1 MALTLFQNATL
12 FDGMSQDAPDGMF
25 VLVEDNL
32 IKEVSDK
39 PITAS
44 TARLIE
50 CAGKTLMPGMI
61 DAHIHVY
68 IASPTLLSYPPAPMT
83 YVAHYGAQFMRHALA
98 CGFTTLRDVAGGD
111 HGLAMALR
119 DGFLTGPRFF
129 YGGLAM
135 SQTGGH
141 GDLRSPDVPT
151 DFCAC
156 GAEYQ
161 GFTVLADGVDECR
174 KVAREELRKGAHHIK
189 IMGSGG
195 VLSPSDPLEYPQYSE
210 SEIRAIVEECERHG
224 KYTAAHCHPDEAI
237 RRCVEYGVRS
247 IEHGTLITDQTAE
260 LVARKEAFVVPTMA
274 TIFALKELGP
284 EQGIPEV
291 SMQKLY
297 SVVDQALSGLEA
309 MKRAG
314 VQMGFGTDLLGDMH
328 TRQCTEFTIRSEVL
342 EPIDILRSAT
352 SVNAKLLGQEGALG
366 CIKPGALADLLVVDG
381 NPLENIGLLAS
392 NGENL
397 SVIMADGNLIKH

>member
-12 FDGMSQDAPDGMF
+12 FDGTSPESPEGMF
-25 VLVEDNL
+25 ILVEDRL
-32 IKEVSDK
+32 IKEVSDR

-44 TARLIE
+44 NARVID

-68 IASPTLLSYPPAPMT
+68 IASPKLISYPPAPMT

-119 DGFLTGPRFF
+119 DGFLSGPRFY

-141 GDLRSPDVPT
+141 GDFRSPDVPT

-161 GFTVLADGVDECR
+161 GFCILADGVDECR

-195 VLSPSDPLEYPQYSE
+195 VLSPSDPLQYPQYSE
-210 SEIRAIVEECERHG
+210 EEIRAIVEECERQG

-237 RRCVEYGVRS
+237 RRCIEYGVRS
-247 IEHGTLITDQTAE
+247 IEHGTLITEETAE
-260 LVARKEAFVVPTMA
+260 LVAQKQAFVVPTMA
-274 TIFALKELGP
+274 TIYALKELGP
-284 EQGIPEV
+284 QQGIPEV
-291 SMQKLY
+291 SMQKLD
-297 SVVDQALSGLEA
+297 SVVDHAMNGLEI
-309 MKRAG
+309 MQRAG

-328 TRQCTEFTIRSEVL
+328 NRQCTEFTIRSEVL

-352 SVNAKLLGQEGALG
+352 SVNAKLLGQEGMLG
-366 CIKPGALADLLVVDG
+366 CITAGAFADILVVDG
-381 NPLENIGLLAS
+381 NPLENIELLAA
-392 NGENL
+392 NGEKL
-397 SVIMADGNLIKH
+397 SVIMADGALIKY

>member
-12 FDGMSQDAPDGMF
+12 FDGTSPESPGGIS
-25 VLVEDNL
+25 VLVEGEF
-32 IKEVSDK
+32 IKEVSDR
-39 PITAS
+39 PINAS
-44 TARLIE
+44 NANVID

-68 IASPTLLSYPPAPMT
+68 IASAKLPYPPAPMT

-141 GDLRSPDVPT
+141 GDLRSPDIPT

-156 GAEYQ
+156 GAEHQ
-161 GFTVLADGVDECR
+161 GFTILADGVDECR

-210 SEIRAIVEECERHG
+210 GEIRAIVEECERQG
-224 KYTAAHCHPDEAI
+224 RYTAAHCHPDKAI
-237 RRCVEYGVRS
+237 KRCLEYGVRS
-247 IEHGTLITDQTAE
+247 IEHGTLITEDTAALAVE
-260 LVARKEAFVVPTMA
+260 RQAFVVPTMA
-274 TIFALKELGP
+274 TIYALKELGP
-284 EQGIPEV
+284 QQGVPDV

-297 SVVDQALSGLEA
+297 SVIDHAMAGLEV

-314 VQMGFGTDLLGDMH
+314 VQIGFGTDLLGEMH
-328 TRQCTEFTIRSEVL
+328 TRQCTEFTIRREAL

-352 SVNAKLLGQEGALG
+352 SVNAKLLGQEDRLG
-366 CIKPGALADLLVVDG
+366 CIKPGAFADILVVDG
-381 NPLENIGLLAS
+381 NPLDNIELLAS
-392 NGENL
+392 NGEKL
-397 SVIMADGNLIKH
+397 SVIMADGKLIKY

>member
-12 FDGMSQDAPDGMF
+12 FDGISPESPDGIS
-25 VLVEDNL
+25 VLVEGEF
-32 IKEVSDK
+32 IKEVSDTQ
-39 PITAS
+39 ITA
-44 TARLIE
+44 ANANVID

-68 IASPTLLSYPPAPMT
+68 IASAQLHYPSAPMT

-129 YGGLAM
+129 YGGPAM

-141 GDLRSPDVPT
+141 GDLRSPDIPT

-156 GAEYQ
+156 GAEHQ
-161 GFTVLADGVDECR
+161 GFTILADGVDECR

-210 SEIRAIVEECERHG
+210 GEIRAIVEECERQG
-224 KYTAAHCHPDEAI
+224 KYTAAHCHPDAAI
-237 RRCVEYGVRS
+237 KRCLKYGVRS
-247 IEHGTLITDQTAE
+247 IEHGTLITDETAALAVE
-260 LVARKEAFVVPTMA
+260 KQAFVVPTMA
-274 TIFALKELGP
+274 TIYALQELGP
-284 EQGIPEV
+284 QQGVPEV

-297 SVVDQALSGLEA
+297 AVIDKAMTGLEV

-314 VQMGFGTDLLGDMH
+314 VQIGFGTDLLGDMH
-328 TRQCTEFTIRSEVL
+328 TRQCTEFTIRREAL
-342 EPIDILRSAT
+342 QPIDILRSAT
-352 SVNAKLLGQEGALG
+352 SVNARLLGQEDRLG
-366 CIKPGALADLLVVDG
+366 CIKPGAFADILLVDG
-381 NPLENIGLLAS
+381 NPLDDIELLAR
-392 NGENL
+392 NGEKL
-397 SVIMADGNLIKH
+397 AVIMANGELIKY